1 MQAKG
6 KVSRLSAILGGPLAV
21 VASWRQNRFRIRRPS
36 PGTAS
41 ELTMT
46 APKPGPR
53 IAITYCSM
61 CNWLL
66 RSAWMA
72 QELLQTFG
80 QDLGEVVLI
89 PRTGGIFQIHYDGDL
104 IWDRT
109 VDGGFPDVK
118 QLKQRV
124 RDRLDPER
132 YLGHLDDH
140 KKKLVQS

>member
-1 MQAKG
+1 MQVEG
-6 KVSRLSAILGGPLAV
+6 NISRRSAIPSGRLP
-21 VASWRQNRFRIRRPS
+21 SWRRGGRTDFESAGPS
-36 PGTAS
+36 VGTAS

-46 APKPGPR
+46 EPKPGPR

-132 YLGHLDDH
+132 DLGHLDDH
-140 KKKLVQS
+140 KKKLVQG

>member
-1 MQAKG
+1 
-6 KVSRLSAILGGPLAV
+6 
-21 VASWRQNRFRIRRPS
+21 
-36 PGTAS
+36 
-41 ELTMT
+41 MT
-46 APKPGPR
+46 EPQPGPR

-89 PRTGGIFQIHYDGDL
+89 PRTGGIFQIHYDREL

-132 YLGHLDDH
+132 DLGHLDDH
-140 KKKLVQS
+140 KKKLVES

>member
-1 MQAKG
+1 MLVHNHCVHKT
-6 KVSRLSAILGGPLAV
+6 R
-21 VASWRQNRFRIRRPS
+21 RYRFRPGWRDRVAVAYKRPLSS
-36 PGTAS
+36 PTS
-41 ELTMT
+41 RTCLMT
-46 APKPGPR
+46 QPKPGPR

-89 PRTGGIFQIHYDGDL
+89 PRTGGIFHIHYDGEL

-132 YLGHLDDH
+132 DLGHLDDH
-140 KKKLVQS
+140 RKTLAQG